1 MRISAHLDNGL
12 NLDRRGHT
20 PAAPVADAPARV
32 QLPAVI
38 EARPARAANLTSRPV
53 AALLAQLVAHVED
66 MPMTRAHRRTEPGEG
81 TSAYRSISK
90 LGIDAEP
97 HTARVI

>member
-12 NLDRRGHT
+12 NLDRRGHA
-20 PAAPVADAPARV
+20 PAARTAEGPARV

-38 EARPARAANLTSRPV
+38 EERATRPPAPISRSV
-53 AALLAQLVAHVED
+53 AALVAQLVAHVED
-66 MPMTRAHRRTEPGEG
+66 MPVTREHRRAEPATGNN
-81 TSAYRSISK
+81 AYRAIAN
-90 LGIDAEP
+90 LGSDTEP

>member
-12 NLDRRGHT
+12 NLDRRGHA
-20 PAAPVADAPARV
+20 PAVSVADAPARV

-38 EARPARAANLTSRPV
+38 EVRATRPAVPTNRPV

-66 MPMTRAHRRTEPGEG
+66 MPVTREHRRAEPANG
-81 TSAYRSISK
+81 TGVYRSIAN
-90 LGIDAEP
+90 LGSDVKP

>member
-12 NLDRRGHT
+12 NLDRRGHA

-38 EARPARAANLTSRPV
+38 EVRATRPAVPTSRPV
-53 AALLAQLVAHVED
+53 AALVAQLVAHVED
-66 MPMTRAHRRTEPGEG
+66 MPVTREHRRAEPVTG
-81 TSAYRSISK
+81 TNAYRLIAN
-90 LGIDAEP
+90 LGSDAEP
-97 HTARVI
+97 QTARVI